1 VEEPL
6 RGSYP
11 LLEKINSP
19 RDLRA
24 LPEESLPQ
32 LCAEL
37 RAYLLEVVSGV
48 GGHLSSSLGV
58 VELTVALHYVLNT
71 PADCLVW
78 DVGHQ
83 AYIHKILTGR
93 REALTTIR
101 QYGGI
106 SGFLKRSESD
116 YDVYGAGHASTALSA
131 AYGMAVARDL
141 KGLGHRVAA
150 VFGDGALTGGL
161 CYEALNNA
169 GASRR
174 PFLAVLNDNQMSISP
189 NVGAIHRYLNDF
201 VQTRLYQA
209 FRHRV
214 REGLQRI
221 PKVGKPMT
229 FLARRIEEGAKG
241 ILTPGAL
248 FEALG
253 FDYYGPVD
261 GHDVKGLVKTLKNLR
276 DLDHPVLL
284 HVLTVK
290 GKGYARAEES
300 PEGYHGVKPF
310 APEEGIIAAAP
321 GSGKP
326 AFQDAFGSCLT
337 QLAAEDPRVVG
348 ITAAMPT
355 GTGLTVFAERHPER
369 FFDVG
374 IAEEHA
380 VLFAAGLAAQGMR
393 PVAAIYSTFLQ
404 RAYDQLVH
412 DVALQHL
419 PVVFCLDRAGIA
431 GEDGPTHHGAF
442 DLAYLRHIPGMVV
455 AAPRHGNELRDLLA
469 TAIAHESGPFAIR
482 YPKAVALPFTPGAP
496 PLPLPVGRW
505 EVAREGS
512 DAAVLAVGPLV
523 EDALQAAEELA
534 LRGIS
539 VEVVNCR
546 FVSPLD
552 EEYLAARLPALSFA
566 VTVEEGILKGGFG
579 SGVLEWKE
587 SQGVGTPVARMGIP
601 DQYVPHGARGLLLRD
616 LGLTAEGITKVVAR
630 EFGRLGRQRRAGTAA
645 AR

>member
-1 VEEPL
+1 M
-6 RGSYP
+6 GQYA

-19 RDLRA
+19 VDLRA

-32 LCAEL
+32 LCDEL
-37 RAYLLEVVSGV
+37 RAYLLEVVSGI

-58 VELTVALHYVLNT
+58 VELTVALHYTLDT
-71 PADCLVW
+71 PRDQLVW

-93 REALTTIR
+93 RELLKTIR
-101 QYGGI
+101 QYKGI
-106 SGFLKRSESD
+106 SGFLKRSESE

-131 AYGMAVARDL
+131 AYGMAVARDI
-141 KGLGHRVAA
+141 KGESTRTAA

-169 GASRR
+169 GGDHHRR
-174 PFLAVLNDNQMSISP
+174 FLAILNDNQMSISP
-189 NVGAIHRYLNDF
+189 NVGAIHRYLNNF
-201 VQTRLYQA
+201 VQTPLYQR
-209 FRHRV
+209 FRRRV
-214 REGLQRI
+214 REGLEMI
-221 PKVGKPMT
+221 PRVGKPMT

-241 ILTPGAL
+241 IITPGAL

-261 GHDVKGLVKTLKNLR
+261 GHDVRELVRTLRNLR
-276 DLDHPVLL
+276 DLGHPVLL
-284 HVLTVK
+284 HALTVK

-310 APEEGIIAAAP
+310 CPEEGILP
-321 GSGKP
+321 SVKSDQV
-326 AFQDAFGSCLT
+326 AFQDAFGACMV
-337 QLAAEDPRVVG
+337 QLAAKEPRLVG

-355 GTGLTVFAERHPER
+355 GTGIVPFSAAFPER

-380 VLFAAGLAAQGMR
+380 TVFAAGLASQGMK
-393 PVAAIYSTFLQ
+393 PVCAIYSTFLQ
-404 RAYDQLVH
+404 RAYDPIVH

-419 PVVFCLDRAGIA
+419 PVIFCMDRSGLA

-455 AAPRHGNELRDLLA
+455 AAPKDGDELRNLMA
-469 TAIAHESGPFAIR
+469 TAIAYDKGPFAIR
-482 YPKAVALPFTPGAP
+482 YPKASAEPFLPDAEPEI
-496 PLPLPVGRW
+496 LPVGSW
-505 EVAREGS
+505 EVVRRGS
-512 DAAVLAVGPLV
+512 DAAILAVGPMV
-523 EDALQAAEELA
+523 VDALKAARALDEEGL
-534 LRGIS
+534 S

-546 FVSPLD
+546 FINPLD
-552 EEYLAARLPALSFA
+552 EAYLAERIPVLGA
-566 VTVEEGILKGGFG
+566 VITIEEGVLKGGFG
-579 SGVLEWKE
+579 TAVLEWKE
-587 SQGVGTPVARMGIP
+587 ARALTAPVFSMGLP
-601 DQYVPHGARGLLLRD
+601 DAYVEHGPRGRLLQD
-616 LGLTAEGITKVVAR
+616 LGLSSEGILRLFKEKRIKPAAR
-630 EFGRLGRQRRAGTAA
+630 RGTGRAA